1 MGGALL
7 VERRLQLGGL
17 GGGVAAVLAE
27 GLAQLLQLT
36 RVALTVRLDLPCAV
50 LALGLELAG
59 QAAALLLGR
68 GTILTLGLE
77 LARQAPAF
85 AVERATEASA
95 LGLQLPRQPLAL
107 RIELGR
113 QTRALGLELLDMSAT
128 ELVELGAHP
137 PALGVELLGVPG

>member
-50 LALGLELAG
+50 LALRLELAG

-68 GTILTLGLE
+68 GTIL
-77 LARQAPAF
+77 
-85 AVERATEASA
+85 
-95 LGLQLPRQPLAL
+95 
-107 RIELGR
+107 
-113 QTRALGLELLDMSAT
+113 ALGLELLDMSAT

-137 PALGVELLGVPG
+137 PALGVELLGVPGPELLELGDVTIPPHRELGAHPVALGRELLGVAGTRLLELLE